1 MATSTAVTTQLC
13 PGCTKRL
20 DEASSALRLHASEM
34 NRAFELSRNA
44 GLTEERMQTLK
55 TRLAETFNE
64 AQSEWDAYR
73 EHLAQHG
80 ILPERL

>member
-1 MATSTAVTTQLC
+1 
-13 PGCTKRL
+13 
-20 DEASSALRLHASEM
+20 M